1 MDIVESANLKY
12 YGISPIE
19 IEIIYSVLS
28 SLFYVNEDTIE
39 SSGETSVLEIY
50 FPVAY
55 GQSFF
60 DTLGRQ
66 KWPKLKGMLKEM
78 KHRRGSKGLKVTL
91 SFTGKMHDTT
101 EVTTEVTFSLT
112 NLENY
117 AFEMA
122 IEKLEYMVDIIL
134 SQIKNSQNL
143 EKVFYTYDQT
153 SSKWIASKTKF

>member
-1 MDIVESANLKY
+1 MDIVGTANLKY
-12 YGISPIE
+12 YGISPFE
-19 IEIIYSVLS
+19 IEIIFSIVS

-39 SSGETSVLEIY
+39 SSEETSVLEIY

-55 GQSFF
+55 GQEFF

-66 KWPKLKGMLKEM
+66 KWLKLKGILNEM
-78 KHRRGSKGLKVTL
+78 KRRRGSKGLKVTL
-91 SFTGKMHDTT
+91 SFTGNTHDI
-101 EVTTEVTFSLT
+101 TEVTFSLT

-134 SQIKNSQNL
+134 SQIKNFQNL
-143 EKVFYTYDQT
+143 EKVIYTYDQT
-153 SSKWIASKTKF
+153 SSKWIA